1 MSFIQ
6 DNHSAEIGVRK
17 LPEKSVSTQLLNEAV
32 ERRPAVRERSVDRI
46 LEIFEFLHQ
55 RGEGLKIG
63 ALARALNAPRSSI
76 YSLVRELTDAGLL
89 ETAVE
94 DGRVFF
100 GKRMYL
106 YGLNYMRENPLA
118 KRARKEVDRLA
129 KETGETSEFCALQNG
144 RYTILHMCSGSRPFR
159 ISSAVGLQ
167 IPLPWTA
174 SGRLLLADHT
184 RAEIRR
190 LISAD
195 DLILPDG
202 RTIDFEAFIASIAK
216 ARKDGYCL
224 SKGLVDAYT
233 QCLAAPILGANGKVE
248 ATICLVLPIDCA
260 EERTQGLTD
269 KLLEASRVL
278 SERE

>member
-1 MSFIQ
+1 M
-6 DNHSAEIGVRK
+6 
-17 LPEKSVSTQLLNEAV
+17 STQLLNDVV
-32 ERRPAVRERSVDRI
+32 ESRSPIRERSVDRI

-76 YSLVRELTDAGLL
+76 YSLVRDLIDAGLL
-89 ETAVE
+89 EASPE

-118 KRARKEVDRLA
+118 KRARNEVDRLA

-159 ISSAVGLQ
+159 ISSAVGVQ
-167 IPLPWTA
+167 IPIPWTA

-184 RAEIRR
+184 PDEISR
-190 LISAD
+190 LVLPD

-202 RTIDFEAFIASIAK
+202 RTIDFDEFVASIAR
-216 ARKDGYCL
+216 ARADGYCL

-233 QCLAAPILGANGKVE
+233 QCLAAPIFGASGKVE
-248 ATICLVLPIDCA
+248 ATICLVLPIDCPG
-260 EERTQGLTD
+260 ERTCALKA
-269 KLLEASRVL
+269 KLLEASRTL
-278 SERE
+278 SARE